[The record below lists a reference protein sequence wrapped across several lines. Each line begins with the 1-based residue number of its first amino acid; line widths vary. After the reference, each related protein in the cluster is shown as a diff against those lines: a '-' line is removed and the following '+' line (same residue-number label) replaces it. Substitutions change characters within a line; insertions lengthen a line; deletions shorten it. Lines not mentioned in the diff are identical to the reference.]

1 MPAAETPVAYLGIDV
16 GKSSH
21 SACALDAGGGVA
33 FRAELA
39 NRPDDIDRLLE
50 RAGSGALV
58 VVDQKRNIGALVLA
72 RAHAHGNPCAYL
84 PGYAEKQARG
94 MFPGTAKTDAIDAEV
109 IARTALGV
117 PRALRPAPEEPEGAA
132 SLRILSSQREF
143 ASSARTRAK
152 NRLRATL
159 LEADPALEGAV
170 DPSSR
175 WQVSMLA
182 EFGGAAGCSAAG
194 WRRFSNA
201 ARRAGAPAAGARRLW
216 EALLASSRSGRR
228 LPAGEDVAVR
238 MLARE
243 IASLDADI
251 EELDSL
257 VADSLAGD
265 EVYECLLTVPG
276 IGPKTAAALVTSI
289 DISAFRGHDELAS
302 YCGVAPSDRR
312 SGSSIRSTSP
322 QRGGNRQL
330 KNLLIFRLQ
339 LPHRH
344 GQQVREVLRGVQGEG
359 DEAQQGAEGG
369 REEEAQGH
377 IRDHARRRPV
387 RGLAGGGINRR
398 GNRAGAP
405 GARMRHAEMARS
417 TRLTKL

>member
-182 EFGGAAGCSAAG
+182 GFGGAAGCSAAG
-194 WRRFSNA
+194 WRRLCFVK
-201 ARRAGAPAAGARRLW
+201 R
-216 EALLASSRSGRR
+216 
-228 LPAGEDVAVR
+228 
-238 MLARE
+238 
-243 IASLDADI
+243 I
-251 EELDSL
+251 
-257 VADSLAGD
+257 
-265 EVYECLLTVPG
+265 
-276 IGPKTAAALVTSI
+276 
-289 DISAFRGHDELAS
+289 
-302 YCGVAPSDRR
+302 
-312 SGSSIRSTSP
+312 
-322 QRGGNRQL
+322 
-330 KNLLIFRLQ
+330 
-339 LPHRH
+339 
-344 GQQVREVLRGVQGEG
+344 
-359 DEAQQGAEGG
+359 
-369 REEEAQGH
+369 
-377 IRDHARRRPV
+377 
-387 RGLAGGGINRR
+387 
-398 GNRAGAP
+398 
-405 GARMRHAEMARS
+405 
-417 TRLTKL
+417 